1 MMINCPVCGKLTVI
15 HWPEHWVYRRG
26 ETYYCCYQCMDV
38 DSVRDMKLMNMVLR
52 RRINLKQVKET
63 DMKNHKL
70 TLEQKKRAMEMYQ
83 EGKDPIQFLKE
94 CGAKNPYAALD
105 YIKKTVGKK
114 EAPEKAPVVYPVA
127 AETGETPEGGWVPA
141 REVYTEEKKPE
152 PEQAEPEEQKPKD
165 PDQEETEMVDCNGFS
180 IQQVNGQKSGI
191 KYEYMEKRNELAVT
205 FNSNASSIVMTPLEW
220 EEFSHEVVRAMVL
233 MGV

>member
-1 MMINCPVCGKLTVI
+1 MMINCPVCGKLTVV

-26 ETYYCCYQCMDV
+26 ETYYCSDQCMDV
-38 DSVRDMKLMNMVLR
+38 DSVRDMKMLNMVLR

-83 EGKDPIQFLKE
+83 EGKDPIPFLKE

-114 EAPEKAPVVYPVA
+114 EAPEKKAPVVYPVA
-127 AETGETPEGGWVPA
+127 AETVETPEGGWIPA
-141 REVYTEEKKPE
+141 KEVYREEKKPE
-152 PEQAEPEEQKPKD
+152 PKKPEKAEPEA
-165 PDQEETEMVDCNGFS
+165 PDQEETEMVDCNGFG
-180 IQQVNGQKSGI
+180 IQQIKSHKSGI
-191 KYEYMEKRNELAVT
+191 SYEYLEKRNELAVT

>member
-1 MMINCPVCGKLTVI
+1 MIVNCPVCGKLTVI

-26 ETYYCCYQCMDV
+26 ETFYCSYQCMDV

-52 RRINLKQVKET
+52 RRIDLKQVKEK

-70 TLEQKKRAMEMYQ
+70 TLEQKKRAMEMVS

-105 YIKKTVGKK
+105 YIKKTLGKK
-114 EAPEKAPVVYPVA
+114 EVPEKAPVVYPVA
-127 AETGETPEGGWVPA
+127 KETVETPEGGWIPA

-152 PEQAEPEEQKPKD
+152 PEQAELEA
-165 PDQEETEMVDCNGFS
+165 PDQEEAEMVDTNGFS

-191 KYEYMEKRNELAVT
+191 KYTYIEKRNELSVT
-205 FNSNASSIVMTPLEW
+205 FNNSNSSIVMSPFDW
-220 EEFSHEVVRAMVL
+220 EEFSKEVVRAMVL

>member
-1 MMINCPVCGKLTVI
+1 MMINCPVCGKLTVV

-26 ETYYCCYQCMDV
+26 DTYYCSDQCMDV
-38 DSVRDMKLMNMVLR
+38 DSVRDMKMLNMVLR

-63 DMKNHKL
+63 EMKNHKL
-70 TLEQKKRAMEMYQ
+70 TLEQKKRAMEMHQ
-83 EGKDPIQFLKE
+83 EGKDPIPFLKE

-114 EAPEKAPVVYPVA
+114 EVPEKKAPVVYPVA
-127 AETGETPEGGWVPA
+127 AETVETPEGGWVPA
-141 REVYTEEKKPE
+141 KEVYREEKKPE
-152 PEQAEPEEQKPKD
+152 QTEAEQTEED
-165 PDQEETEMVDCNGFS
+165 GSDLVNCEGFS

-191 KYEYMEKRNELAVT
+191 KYEYMEERNELAVT
-205 FNSNASSIVMTPLEW
+205 FNGNISTIVMTPLEW
-220 EEFSHEVVRAMVL
+220 EKFSHEVVRAMVL

>member
-1 MMINCPVCGKLTVI
+1 MMINCPVCGKLTVV

-26 ETYYCCYQCMDV
+26 ETYYCSDQCMDV

-70 TLEQKKRAMEMYQ
+70 TLEQKKRAMEMHQ
-83 EGKDPIQFLKE
+83 EGKDPIPFLKE

-114 EAPEKAPVVYPVA
+114 EVPEKAPVVYPMA
-127 AETGETPEGGWVPA
+127 AETVETPEGGWVPA
-141 REVYTEEKKPE
+141 KEVYREEKKPE
-152 PEQAEPEEQKPKD
+152 QTEAEQTEED
-165 PDQEETEMVDCNGFS
+165 GSDLVNCEGFS

-191 KYEYMEKRNELAVT
+191 KYEYKEDRNELAVT
-205 FNSNASSIVMTPLEW
+205 FNINAGSVVMTPLEW

>member
-1 MMINCPVCGKLTVI
+1 MMINCPVCGKLTVV

-26 ETYYCCYQCMDV
+26 DTYYCSDQCMDV
-38 DSVRDMKLMNMVLR
+38 DSVRDMKMLNMVLR

-70 TLEQKKRAMEMYQ
+70 TLDQKKRAMEMHQ
-83 EGKDPIQFLKE
+83 EGKDPIPFLKE

-114 EAPEKAPVVYPVA
+114 EVPEKAKVVYPVA
-127 AETGETPEGGWVPA
+127 AETVETPEGGWVPA
-141 REVYTEEKKPE
+141 KEVYREEKKPE
-152 PEQAEPEEQKPKD
+152 QTEAEQTEED
-165 PDQEETEMVDCNGFS
+165 GSDLVNCEGFS

-191 KYEYMEKRNELAVT
+191 KYEYKEDRNELAVT
-205 FNSNASSIVMTPLEW
+205 FNIHAGSVVMTPLEW

>member
-38 DSVRDMKLMNMVLR
+38 DSIRDMKLMNMVLR

-70 TLEQKKRAMEMYQ
+70 TLEQKKRAIEMQ
-83 EGKDPIQFLKE
+83 KEGKDPIPFLKE

-105 YIKKTVGKK
+105 YIKKTLGKK
-114 EAPEKAPVVYPVA
+114 EVPEKAKVVYPVA
-127 AETGETPEGGWVPA
+127 AETVETPEGGWVPA
-141 REVYTEEKKPE
+141 KEVYREEKKPE
-152 PEQAEPEEQKPKD
+152 PKEPEEVDLKA
-165 PDQEETEMVDCNGFS
+165 PDQEETEMVDCNGFG
-180 IQQVNGQKSGI
+180 IQQIKSHKSGI
-191 KYEYMEKRNELAVT
+191 SYEYMEERNELAVT
-205 FNSNASSIVMTPLEW
+205 FNIHVGSVVMTPLEW
-220 EEFSHEVVRAMVL
+220 EKFSHEVVRAMVL